1 MDISKL
7 AVILTAS
14 SAGFVAGMKKA
25 EDSAGHFG
33 EALKT
38 AAEVTGILALADAAV
53 EGFSKIAE
61 MTHAS
66 LEAIDANAK
75 LSDSLGISTEA
86 LTHLQYSAKLAG
98 VSNEALAGGIGKLLK
113 NLGGAADLTEQSAGA
128 FGKLGLSAAELAAM
142 PTDQALAKV
151 AGALQAIT
159 NPAQR
164 AAAAQQIFGKGAQE
178 LMPLLL
184 TTTEELK
191 SQGHEA
197 DNLGASYNRID
208 AAKVE
213 AANDSMTRVGAAIT
227 GVFNRLAISAAPFIE
242 AVSNELVKLAAQ
254 GEGLG
259 PIVVDAFEM
268 ITKGVAQAADYVH
281 LLEAGWYGLKGTV
294 LVVVGGVVKAIDLLG
309 QGQVDLL
316 NLLPGVEIQWTSTFG
331 NIADAMAEDAV
342 DAFDKAGKG
351 LEAFSSG
358 ESGKAAG
365 RLFDDIRQKAEE
377 AAKAI
382 ADAKAKNNAGP
393 FINTDGIEKAGKI
406 LADLQKQ
413 VDEFGLTEGEK
424 KVAELK
430 AAGASPEDI
439 ARAEQLVA
447 NLEGLQNIKKAQ
459 DEATEAAKKYYEE
472 TRTPAEKYQ
481 AELTKVNELVAANML
496 DEQTAARER
505 LKLADDYEKATGG
518 KLGETAKDTAP
529 ASVDIVASGSQEAA
543 KLVAQFQNGGG
554 GTQQGILQA
563 SRKSNDLLNKI
574 AVNTSGFS
582 APAVFSIGA

>member
-75 LSDSLGISTEA
+75 LSDATGIATESLTK
-86 LTHLQYSAKLAG
+86 LQYSAGLAG
-98 VSNEALAGGIGKLLK
+98 VSNEALTASLQKMLS
-113 NLGGAADLTEQSAGA
+113 NLGGVNDELGQSTSA
-128 FGKLGLSAAELAAM
+128 FAKLGLNVLDLKTIAPEEAFRKIAE
-142 PTDQALAKV
+142 
-151 AGALQAIT
+151 ALQAIE
-159 NPAQR
+159 NPAER
-164 AAAAQQIFGKGAQE
+164 AAKAQAIFGKGARAI
-178 LMPLLL
+178 MPLLL
-184 TTTEELK
+184 ASTEELK
-191 SQGHEA
+191 RQSEVA
-197 DNLGASYNRID
+197 KALGLSYSRVD

-213 AANDSMTRVGAAIT
+213 QANDAMYAVGQAIVGVFNQLAVKVAPYIAAAADALLEFAASGQVGTNIVKQAFTGVVYTLGAVADAATLALASFQLLAAGANEAFASMVRGANTVQQYLLKIAGASDATRMALDLAFGVGAAAAT
-227 GVFNRLAISAAPFIE
+227 ADAQKQALRATETLADAVAGANSKRLGDFLNDIE
-242 AVSNELVKLAAQ
+242 KRA
-254 GEGLG
+254 GE
-259 PIVVDAFEM
+259 
-268 ITKGVAQAADYVH
+268 AAD
-281 LLEAGWYGLKGTV
+281 KIS
-294 LVVVGGVVKAIDLLG
+294 KIKPRID
-309 QGQVDLL
+309 
-316 NLLPGVEIQWTSTFG
+316 TSELT
-331 NIADAMAEDAV
+331 A
-342 DAFDKAGKG
+342 
-351 LEAFSSG
+351 
-358 ESGKAAG
+358 
-365 RLFDDIRQKAEE
+365 
-377 AAKAI
+377 
-382 ADAKAKNNAGP
+382 
-393 FINTDGIEKAGKI
+393 AGKI

-439 ARAEQLVA
+439 AQAEQLVA
-447 NLEGLQNIKKAQ
+447 NLKGLENIKKAQ
-459 DEATEAAKKYYEE
+459 DEATEAAKRYYEE
-472 TRTPAEKYQ
+472 SRTPAEKYQ
-481 AELTKVNELVAANML
+481 AELARVNELVSANL
-496 DEQTAARER
+496 LKEEDAARVR
-505 LKLADDYEKATGG
+505 AKLADDYEKATGG